1 MGYGGLAG
9 AGDWVAGS
17 SLPGEVTVCVSRK
30 MLNRGRAQAM
40 MNRLRVWLGAGIL
53 TVVAGG
59 VSMWAA
65 PPQLSRGTYERLAA
79 ADIAQLQGS
88 IAKCQESAAEAR
100 RNLPTARA
108 LAMLLVL
115 EAEAL
120 GDANL
125 QKQALQIAE
134 VLNKKDF
141 AAAEKLAKSLK
152 ANLGTAPL
160 PSQPL
165 HKLNDF
171 HLEEVMSPYRLGR
184 SGGLNIEKDIRDWS
198 KKGVKLDPAAVEILA
213 ARTALLSEYT
223 MHMPNDKADVNK
235 ANLEQWKKY
244 SQELIDLSRQL
255 AEEAA
260 KGKSAN
266 GNAMSSLLSK
276 INNKCTDC
284 HNKFRDD

>member
-1 MGYGGLAG
+1 
-9 AGDWVAGS
+9 
-17 SLPGEVTVCVSRK
+17 
-30 MLNRGRAQAM
+30 M
-40 MNRLRVWLGAGIL
+40 MNCLRVGLGVGVL
-53 TVVAGG
+53 FVVAGG
-59 VSMWAA
+59 ISIWAA

-88 IAKCQESAAEAR
+88 IARCQENAAEAR

-108 LAMLLVL
+108 IAMLLAL

-125 QKQALQIAE
+125 QRQALQIAE

-141 AAAEKLAKSLK
+141 AGADKLAKTLK
-152 ANLGTAPL
+152 VNPATAPL
-160 PSQPL
+160 AGQPL
-165 HKLNDF
+165 HKLTDF
-171 HLEEVMSPYRLGR
+171 HLEEVMSPYRLAR

-198 KKGVKLDPAAVEILA
+198 KKGVKLDSAAVEILA
-213 ARTALLSEYT
+213 ARTALLSAYT
-223 MHMPNDKADVNK
+223 VHLPNDKADVNK
-235 ANLEQWKKY
+235 ANLEQWQKY
-244 SQELIDLSRQL
+244 SQDLIDLSRQL

-276 INNKCTDC
+276 INNKCADC